1 MNHTL
6 RQYFVLLKNAGLVKD
21 YELYGREELAV
32 KNMTYDSKRPVEGGI
47 FICKGQNFKKEYLQD
62 AVMRGAVCYV
72 SENDYELEGQ
82 VPYILVKDIRKAMPI
97 LGNFFY
103 GEPSKELSLIGIT
116 GTKGKTTTAH
126 YIQAI
131 FNEYLDDC
139 GEKGIGLFSSVTT
152 YDGVE
157 KTPSLMTTPE
167 SLELQRHFRNAAD
180 SGLRY
185 VAMEVSSQA
194 LKYHRVDNLTYDVGV
209 FLHIS
214 EDHISPCEHE
224 DFEDYFSSKLS
235 IFKQTKTACVNTDS
249 ANADRIV
256 KAARLAHET
265 VTFGTTGNPDIYGYN
280 IQTHNGQISFH
291 VKCDRFN
298 KTFRLAMHGLFN
310 IENALAAIA
319 TAYVYKI
326 PVKYMVA
333 GLANVKVDGRMEQ
346 YTCEEERITAI
357 VDYAHNRLSFERLFD
372 SVLIEYPGYKIVSV
386 FGCPGGKAYNR
397 RRDLGLI
404 AGLFS
409 KQVYLVADDPG
420 TENARAIADEIGKY
434 MDIVGCPYEFVDDR
448 GEAIRRAIAEADEN
462 TVVLVLGK
470 GNEGHQKYGDL
481 TYPYPSDSE
490 FVKQG
495 IGQRKKNVRVQ
506 VAL

>member
-209 FLHIS
+209 FLNIS

-357 VDYAHNRLSFERLFD
+357 VDYAHNRL
-372 SVLIEYPGYKIVSV
+372 Y
-386 FGCPGGKAYNR
+386 
-397 RRDLGLI
+397 
-404 AGLFS
+404 
-409 KQVYLVADDPG
+409 
-420 TENARAIADEIGKY
+420 
-434 MDIVGCPYEFVDDR
+434 
-448 GEAIRRAIAEADEN
+448 
-462 TVVLVLGK
+462 
-470 GNEGHQKYGDL
+470 
-481 TYPYPSDSE
+481 
-490 FVKQG
+490 
-495 IGQRKKNVRVQ
+495 
-506 VAL
+506 

>member
-1 MNHTL
+1 
-6 RQYFVLLKNAGLVKD
+6 
-21 YELYGREELAV
+21 
-32 KNMTYDSKRPVEGGI
+32 
-47 FICKGQNFKKEYLQD
+47 
-62 AVMRGAVCYV
+62 
-72 SENDYELEGQ
+72 
-82 VPYILVKDIRKAMPI
+82 
-97 LGNFFY
+97 
-103 GEPSKELSLIGIT
+103 
-116 GTKGKTTTAH
+116 
-126 YIQAI
+126 
-131 FNEYLDDC
+131 
-139 GEKGIGLFSSVTT
+139 
-152 YDGVE
+152 
-157 KTPSLMTTPE
+157 
-167 SLELQRHFRNAAD
+167 
-180 SGLRY
+180 
-185 VAMEVSSQA
+185 
-194 LKYHRVDNLTYDVGV
+194 
-209 FLHIS
+209 
-214 EDHISPCEHE
+214 
-224 DFEDYFSSKLS
+224 
-235 IFKQTKTACVNTDS
+235 
-249 ANADRIV
+249 
-256 KAARLAHET
+256 
-265 VTFGTTGNPDIYGYN
+265 
-280 IQTHNGQISFH
+280 
-291 VKCDRFN
+291 
-298 KTFRLAMHGLFN
+298 MHGLFN